1 MRGADCFLSKIN
13 RIIIKRAYAIVA
25 YRIHLPNL
33 YASIVEY
40 RIRASNLYTSV
51 NTLCLPIYNVPFL
64 GTETEANFGN
74 WSSVEGVFFGIA
86 QPADLFKSRLGRA
99 VVFQF
104 HHIDT
109 LRHQERQIASSLCT
123 WFLSADVGSK
133 SSKQGVEQGM
143 IVMLVAIVGLPVVG
157 YTSEECLDGFDE
169 VAEVVIIAKIVV
181 CIEEYRPWAIVAPR
195 IGYIL
200 V

>member
-1 MRGADCFLSKIN
+1 MLNHK
-13 RIIIKRAYAIVA
+13 KAYAIVAYIFRTPNLYATIVA
-25 YRIHLPNL
+25 YRIHLPNLYATIVAYRIRVPNL

-104 HHIDT
+104 HN
-109 LRHQERQIASSLCT
+109 IAMNVGTSSV
-123 WFLSADVGSK
+123 SPSRRR
-133 SSKQGVEQGM
+133 S
-143 IVMLVAIVGLPVVG
+143 LV
-157 YTSEECLDGFDE
+157 
-169 VAEVVIIAKIVV
+169 
-181 CIEEYRPWAIVAPR
+181 
-195 IGYIL
+195 
-200 V
+200 